1 MKPYLHSL
9 LVIIVALFCFTS
21 TQAQDVRER
30 DNMRNARY
38 GEIIVVTGGPLN
50 FTGHV
55 YSTIGLSDCPE
66 AAWKGLDPQKIKNQF
81 HARAVILNGPR
92 YFLMDTTSIANPGS
106 ITSFNGL
113 QARFLADVSIPLMSV
128 LRGAALPYTENKVMR
143 TTRYLFKKGNT
154 LHELI
159 SPQEIHYVMQTYSQ
173 QVDPKLTEADLAT
186 LGKRLS
192 LPAGW
197 RYEVHLLDQD
207 YAMQTSGVA
216 YVLQDNL
223 KNSYQRE
230 SLLSK
235 IAVDKRN

>member
-1 MKPYLHSL
+1 MKPYLLSFL
-9 LVIIVALFCFTS
+9 AIVLILSCLAS
-21 TQAQDVRER
+21 THAQQVKER

-55 YSTIGLSDCPE
+55 YNTIGLNDCPE

-128 LRGAALPYTENKVMR
+128 LRGTALPYTENKVLR

-154 LHELI
+154 LYELI
-159 SPQEIHYVMQTYSQ
+159 SPQGTHYVMQTYSQ
-173 QVDPKLTEADLAT
+173 QVDPKLTEADLTT
-186 LGKRLS
+186 LGKRLA
-192 LPAGW
+192 LPTGW
-197 RYEVHLLDQD
+197 RYEVHPLNQD
-207 YAMQTSGVA
+207 FVMQTSGVA

-230 SLLSK
+230 
-235 IAVDKRN
+235 

>member
-1 MKPYLHSL
+1 MKTYIHSL
-9 LVIIVALFCFTS
+9 LAIIAALLFLTS
-21 TQAQDVRER
+21 THAQQVKER

-38 GEIIVVTGGPLN
+38 GEIIVITGGPFN

-55 YSTIGLSDCPE
+55 YNTIGLNNCPE
-66 AAWKGLDPQKIKNQF
+66 AAWKSLDPQKIKSQF

-92 YFLMDTTSIANPGS
+92 YFLMDTTSIANPGAVV
-106 ITSFNGL
+106 SFDTL
-113 QARFLADVSIPLMSV
+113 QARFLADVSISLASI
-128 LRGAALPYTENKVMR
+128 LRGSSQPYTENKVSR

-159 SPQEIHYVMQTYSQ
+159 SPRGTRYVMQTYSQ
-173 QVDPKLTEADLAT
+173 QVDPKLTEADLAS
-186 LGKRLS
+186 LGKKLS

-197 RYEVHLLDQD
+197 HYEIHPLDQD
-207 YAMQTSGVA
+207 YVMQTSGVA

-230 SLLSK
+230 
-235 IAVDKRN
+235 